1 MQIYW
6 KKKEGSNVRKN
17 VTSAG
22 AVVWDTNMAMVL
34 LFCDAN
40 MAMVLLFW
48 DTNMAMVLLF
58 CDANITNLAFVIGL
72 Y

>member
-40 MAMVLLFW
+40 
-48 DTNMAMVLLF
+48 
-58 CDANITNLAFVIGL
+58 ITNLAFLIGL